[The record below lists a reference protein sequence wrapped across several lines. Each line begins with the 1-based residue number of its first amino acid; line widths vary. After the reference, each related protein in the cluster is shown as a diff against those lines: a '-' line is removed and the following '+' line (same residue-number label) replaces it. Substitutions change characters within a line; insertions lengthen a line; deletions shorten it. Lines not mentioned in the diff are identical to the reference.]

1 MTKHNRAT
9 LVRYADRLGYELSDA
24 NSRTKMEAAFRKEP
38 IPRYQLNPHGNQWA
52 SRVRGYVSLVGVSQA
67 LDEIAITE
75 DKQFLGPRKRV
86 VDLQKLAAAWNST
99 QPTKENLVAAQ
110 ATQAPALTTGHAD
123 LDTALPSGGSP
134 ERSLTEPTRNRQA
147 RAPA

>member
-9 LVRYADRLGYELSDA
+9 LVRYADRLGYALSDA
-24 NSRTKMEAAFRKEP
+24 SSRTKMEAVFRNEP
-38 IPRYQLNPHGNQWA
+38 IPRYELNPYGNQWA
-52 SRVRGYVSLVGVSQA
+52 SGVRSYVSLVEVSQA
-67 LDEIAITE
+67 LDGFATLE

-134 ERSLTEPTRNRQA
+134 ERSLT
-147 RAPA
+147 